1 MSTLKLLVDE
11 ETRKLVDYNNTPV
24 FVIKD
29 TNVNTVRFA
38 ISSGFSDIELT
49 EDTAFRVMYIPPGID
64 RTVKTKTLTFAENNG
79 DYLYYDWE
87 APPSVFEK
95 TGILTIALC
104 ILKNGDEVQGWH
116 TVPYQIYIY
125 NTLHT
130 DDSDAGDETIT
141 PTLAE
146 RVALLEAIV
155 QWGRPTGTF
164 LVSTEPTEYTTQVD
178 DYIPAYRIPL
188 ELVLNQTNASEIV
201 PGDIL
206 EYGFYHYPVGH
217 VDETYIYLGPRQS
230 IRGESGAQGATG
242 PAGKDAIL
250 LRIDSSRGTAF
261 KNNQVS
267 TVLSVTIFYGSMK
280 IENINALRDA
290 FGPVAHLEWEWLRL
304 NDEAYGTISSS
315 DSRLIND
322 GFGLVLTP
330 DDVDVKVT
338 FRCNLV
344 L

>member
-11 ETRKLVDYNNTPV
+11 ETRKLIDYNNTPV

-38 ISSGFSDIELT
+38 IPSGFSDIELT
-49 EDTAFRVMYIPPGID
+49 EDTAFRVMYIPPGVD

-155 QWGRPTGTF
+155 QWGDRLERFWFRPSLPSIQHKSMIIFQRIGFLWSSYLIRPMHPRLF
-164 LVSTEPTEYTTQVD
+164 LVIFSSIASIITRSGMSMRPIFISALDIQSEVNPGLKEL
-178 DYIPAYRIPL
+178 PGGL
-188 ELVLNQTNASEIV
+188 EKTL
-201 PGDIL
+201 
-206 EYGFYHYPVGH
+206 FY
-217 VDETYIYLGPRQS
+217 
-230 IRGESGAQGATG
+230 
-242 PAGKDAIL
+242 
-250 LRIDSSRGTAF
+250 
-261 KNNQVS
+261 
-267 TVLSVTIFYGSMK
+267 
-280 IENINALRDA
+280 
-290 FGPVAHLEWEWLRL
+290 
-304 NDEAYGTISSS
+304 
-315 DSRLIND
+315 
-322 GFGLVLTP
+322 
-330 DDVDVKVT
+330 
-338 FRCNLV
+338 
-344 L
+344 